1 MRRTIAVL
9 AFLLFLSVSASAL
22 AQPDG
27 LYDRA
32 LYLYVKGDFRGA
44 EKTLKEYLKR
54 RPEPSAYYLLGY
66 ALYEQRRFSEAIR
79 YFEEAY
85 LIEPDFVPEKID
97 FGRAKRP

>member
-1 MRRTIAVL
+1 MRRTIAILVFL
-9 AFLLFLSVSASAL
+9 AFLSISTSGL

-27 LYDRA
+27 LYNKA

-44 EKTLKEYLKR
+44 EKVLREYLKR

-97 FGRAKRP
+97 FGRAKSP